1 MVALAEELF
10 LGIVDGYS
18 QIRITTWKLEEGID
32 RELELTLVK
41 GIFVLFALAA
51 TAAHFIELI
60 SEPASGATAALLG
73 LLVLAVVGVVAGV
86 PTEGVLDKVHD
97 CVG

>member
-1 MVALAEELF
+1 MAEELF
-10 LGIVDGYS
+10 LGIVDGYGRV
-18 QIRITTWKLEEGID
+18 RITTWKLEEGIG

-51 TAAHFIELI
+51 TAGHFIELI
-60 SEPASGATAALLG
+60 SESTSGATAALLG

-86 PTEGVLDKVHD
+86 PTEGVLDQVHD